1 MTQHLIPVKDH
12 QSLARDMKTGAIVNI
27 NSNEIEQARAVK
39 AARKQKD
46 NEVENLKEDV
56 ASLKNDLSDIKRL
69 LLQLVEKQ

>member
-1 MTQHLIPVKDH
+1 MTKLIPVKDH
-12 QSLARDMKTGAIVNI
+12 RSLARDARTGAIVNI

-56 ASLKNDLSDIKRL
+56 AALKNDMSDIKQL
-69 LLQLVEKQ
+69 LLQLVEKK

>member
-1 MTQHLIPVKDH
+1 MTQILIPVKDH
-12 QSLARDMKTGAIVNI
+12 QSLARDSKTGAIVNI
-27 NSNEIEQARAVK
+27 NSNEIEQAREVK